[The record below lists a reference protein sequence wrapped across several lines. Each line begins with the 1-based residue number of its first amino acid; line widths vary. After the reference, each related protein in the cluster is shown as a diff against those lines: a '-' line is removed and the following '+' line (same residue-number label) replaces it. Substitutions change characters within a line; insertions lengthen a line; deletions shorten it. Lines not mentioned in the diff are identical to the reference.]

1 MTALAVL
8 TVLLLGIGVAFHLVA
23 SIAMFRLPDV
33 YTRLHALSKADALG
47 TLVALAG
54 IAAWEG
60 ASLTTVKV
68 ALIAAFFF
76 LTSPA
81 AAHAVA
87 RAAFRTGLAPW
98 RASGGDTP

>member
-1 MTALAVL
+1 
-8 TVLLLGIGVAFHLVA
+8 
-23 SIAMFRLPDV
+23 
-33 YTRLHALSKADALG
+33 
-47 TLVALAG
+47 VALAG

-76 LTSPA
+76 LTSPV

-87 RAAFRTGLAPW
+87 RAAFRTGLPPW
-98 RASGGDTP
+98 RASGSDAP